1 MEKRNGKSEQKFA
14 GDIERVVEYAK
25 KDLATL
31 LEGKTLAYRKKLG
44 NIAALV
50 PGFSFAYLIALDP
63 SLAPIIRKIGKM
75 VGSAVVADFVKSLDL
90 EGIITEIAG
99 IIDLAKLGATGII
112 KISDEHFI
120 LRVTECAD
128 CGGTPDL
135 GRPLCAFDE
144 GLIDGAIS
152 TKLGKDVSVK
162 EEECVKEGLKYCDF
176 SIKIV
181 G

>member
-1 MEKRNGKSEQKFA
+1 MVEMNKPFEE
-14 GDIERVVEYAK
+14 DIEKVVEYAK
-25 KDLATL
+25 RDLATL
-31 LEGKTLAYRKKLG
+31 LEGKTLTYRKKLG

-50 PGFSFAYLIALDP
+50 PGYSFAYLIALDP
-63 SLAPIIRKIGKM
+63 GLAPAIRKIGKM
-75 VGSAVVADFVKSLDL
+75 VGSAVVVDFLKSSDL
-90 EGIITEIAG
+90 EGLVNEIAE
-99 IIDLAKLGATGII
+99 IIELANLGVTGVT

-144 GLIDGAIS
+144 GLIEGAIS

-162 EEECVKEGLKYCDF
+162 EEECVEEGLKYCDF
-176 SIKIV
+176 TIKIV
-181 G
+181 E